1 MKRNGCLL
9 SFIAVFI
16 CFLSLYAANVVTD
29 DDRLRTPDYY
39 EVTVRGMFKQ
49 GKWEEGKQLLDQGL
63 EKFPQV
69 TGLNELN
76 GQYYYQ
82 KKNYDEARFYLIIS
96 VRDNPDN
103 VRAKQLLIKVEEET
117 KNYSSAICYVNELL
131 EINPYWRGLWKK
143 KIGLYRLQ
151 GNHVEANRLLKRL
164 HQIYP
169 NDTAVSREYAYG
181 VEENFYRL
189 YKIRDRA
196 GSIDALREL
205 VDLMPDSTTYYLYL
219 SNLLLQQGNTTEAL
233 EVMGKGVSRL
243 PGSTD
248 LITKRAG
255 ILAGEGRY
263 AEALAFVKERMRFN
277 RSSRLAAFYN
287 GLMAEAANA
296 ARMNDPYVLYGKVY
310 ENSKSDEAL
319 DYMMNTAILR
329 RYDEDALYYL
339 AEAKKK
345 RGELPGLLYKEY
357 VVYRR
362 MGNTGKAYN
371 ALKTLYDL
379 NPTDAEIAN
388 ELALLRMNEADKL
401 MADRFYGEAL
411 PYATAAANR
420 AQDSIIRASAWN
432 KVFACNY
439 ELRRYNNALEALD
452 SLHANNPDE
461 PTYLVKLTDVYGKL
475 GRGDEALHLLAD
487 AMQDTTKLGERAL
500 YASAYEET
508 AIPYIKK
515 LIEKGASH
523 KALMESERLLQ
534 VNPSSMEGLQYAIN
548 MSALLG
554 RHDDFDRY
562 TASARAIYPEETDF
576 IVKQATSYC
585 RQKQFQRAID
595 LVRPSLDT
603 YPDNAGLVG
612 AFSEN
617 SELRTYQLLKEHR
630 PETALAVADTALLF
644 DESNPSLMLA
654 KGTAHEALKQYDSA
668 YVYQSKYKP
677 APEERRSHRRHLEG
691 LQSRSY
697 KNEVFL
703 EYMQGRYG
711 EEDIINSVATAAYT
725 RKLKHDDVTGRI
737 YYAGRDGSAAGED
750 PTDQVPGGVGVQLQ
764 GEWTHYFSRKW
775 SVMANAAWASRYFP
789 QISAT
794 AQVTYTTNKD
804 VEWDVHASYR
814 KIRFYDKRF
823 AWEQPEGDPNA
834 EGFWVFDHWNETKHH
849 LVSAGLG
856 AAKSWD
862 KVRVS
867 GKVDGFLLNKK
878 LFVNAATQVKFFPT
892 NDGRTNVYFTGSIG
906 SAPEAGL
913 IEYAMPGTFSKMNTM
928 VGLGGSYMINKNI
941 SVGVL
946 GTWNTFYNQ
955 VNAREGGYSDFMDY
969 LETSYRNLYNI
980 YVQLQIHF

>member
-9 SFIAVFI
+9 SFVAVFI
-16 CFLSLYAANVVTD
+16 CFLSLYAANVVSD
-29 DDRLRTPDYY
+29 DKIHTPDYY
-39 EVTVRGMFKQ
+39 EVTVRGLFKQ
-49 GKWEEGKQLLDQGL
+49 GQWEQGKQLLDEGL
-63 EKFPQV
+63 EKYPDV

-76 GQYYYQ
+76 GQYFYQ
-82 KKNYDEARFYLIIS
+82 KKNYDEARYYLILS

-103 VRAKQLLIKVEEET
+103 VRAKQLLVKVEEET

-131 EINPYWRGLWKK
+131 EINPYWKGLWNK

-169 NDTAVSREYAYG
+169 NDSTVSREYAYG

-189 YKIRDRA
+189 YKIKDRNGA
-196 GSIDALREL
+196 IDALREL
-205 VDLMPDSTTYYLYL
+205 VELMPDSTSYYLYL

-233 EVMGKGVSRL
+233 EITARGASRL
-243 PGSTD
+243 PGSTA

-255 ILAGEGRY
+255 ILASEGRY
-263 AEALAFVKERMRFN
+263 AEALSYVKERMRFN
-277 RSSRLAAFYN
+277 RSGRLAAFYN
-287 GLMAEAANA
+287 GLMVEAANA

-329 RYDEDALYYL
+329 SYDEDALYYL
-339 AEAKKK
+339 NEAKKK
-345 RGELPGLLYKEY
+345 RGETPALLYKEY

-371 ALKTLYDL
+371 ALQTLYNM
-379 NPTDAEIAN
+379 NPADAEIAN
-388 ELALLRMNEADKL
+388 ELALLRMNEADRL
-401 MADRFYGEAL
+401 MADRFYAEAL
-411 PYATAAANR
+411 PYAEFAAHKAK
-420 AQDSIIRASAWN
+420 DPEIKTSAWN
-432 KVFACNY
+432 KVYACNY
-439 ELRRYNNALEALD
+439 ELRRYDDASMTLD
-452 SLHANNPDE
+452 SLHASSPE
-461 PTYLVKLTDVYGKL
+461 YPTYLVKLTDVYGKQ
-475 GRGDEALHLLAD
+475 GRTPEALHILRT
-487 AMQDTTKLGERAL
+487 AMQDTTQREMHAL

-508 AIPYIKK
+508 AIPYIKS

-523 KALMESERLLQ
+523 RALMESDSLLQ

-562 TASARAIYPEETDF
+562 TASARNIYPEETDF
-576 IVKQATSYC
+576 IVKQATSYS
-585 RQKQFQRAID
+585 RKKQFQRAID
-595 LVRPSLDT
+595 LVRPTLDE
-603 YPDNAGLVG
+603 YPDNTSLVG
-612 AFSEN
+612 AFAEN
-617 SELRTYQLLKEHR
+617 SELRTYQLLKEHE

-644 DESNPSLMLA
+644 DEDNPSLMLA
-654 KGTAHEALKQYDSA
+654 KGTAHEALKQFDSA
-668 YVYQSKYKP
+668 YVYQSQYKP
-677 APEERRSHRRHLEG
+677 APEEQRSHRRHLEG
-691 LQSRSY
+691 LQSRAY

-711 EEDIINSVATAAYT
+711 EEDILTSVATGAYT

-750 PTDQVPGGVGVQLQ
+750 PTDQVPGGVGIQLQ
-764 GEWTHYFSRKW
+764 AEWTHYFSRKW
-775 SVMANAAWASRYFP
+775 SVMANVAWASRYFP
-789 QISAT
+789 KISAT

-804 VEWDVHASYR
+804 VEWDLHASYR

-823 AWEQPEGDPNA
+823 AWEQPEDPAA
-834 EGFWVFDHWNETKHH
+834 EGFWVFDHWNETKHN
-849 LVSAGLG
+849 LLSAGIG
-856 AAKSWD
+856 VAKSWE
-862 KVRVS
+862 KVRVN
-867 GKVDGFLLNKK
+867 GKVDGFLLNHK
-878 LFVNAATQVKFFPT
+878 LFVNGAGQVKFFPG
-892 NDGRTNVYFTGSIG
+892 NDGRSNIYFTGSIG

-913 IEYAMPGTFSKMNTM
+913 IEYAMPGTFNKLNTM

-941 SVGVL
+941 SVGLL

-955 VNAREGGYSDFMDY
+955 VNAREGGLTDFRDY
-969 LETSYRNLYNI
+969 LETSYKNLYNV
-980 YVQLQIHF
+980 YLQLQIHF